1 LKVIHLVKVEG
12 TLAELR
18 ELFVEG
24 AKKEARK
31 QAMKAGEKVVRAG
44 VRKGTRKLSDWQ
56 KYLKNKKNHI
66 KFKSGPKK
74 GRLDLSKMS
83 KAFKRSRR
91 KK

>member
-1 LKVIHLVKVEG
+1 MIYLVKVEG

-31 QAMKAGEKVVRAG
+31 QAVKAGEQVVRTG
-44 VRKGTRKLSDWQ
+44 VRKTTRKLSDWQ

-83 KAFKRSRR
+83 RAFKRSRR
-91 KK
+91 K

>member
-1 LKVIHLVKVEG
+1 MVNLVKVEG

-24 AKKEARK
+24 AKKQARK
-31 QAMKAGEKVVRAG
+31 EAKKAGAEVVKRG
-44 VRKGTRKLSDWQ
+44 VRTTKRKLSDWQ
-56 KYLKNKKNHI
+56 KYIKNKKNHI

-91 KK
+91 K

>member
-1 LKVIHLVKVEG
+1 M
-12 TLAELR
+12 AELR

-24 AKKEARK
+24 AKQEGRR
-31 QAMKAGEKVVRAG
+31 QAKKAGVEIVKSGVKRA
-44 VRKGTRKLSDWQ
+44 KSAWQ
-56 KYLKNKKNHI
+56 RYMAKKSNQI

-83 KAFKRSRR
+83 RAYKRSQKG

>member
-1 LKVIHLVKVEG
+1 MVKVEG

-24 AKKEARK
+24 AKQQARKEAK
-31 QAMKAGEKVVRAG
+31 KAGVEVVKRG
-44 VRKGTRKLSDWQ
+44 VRTSKRKLSDWQ
-56 KYLKNKKNHI
+56 KYIKNKKNHI

-83 KAFKRSRR
+83 RAFKRSKR
-91 KK
+91 

>member
-1 LKVIHLVKVEG
+1 MVKVEG

-31 QAMKAGEKVVRAG
+31 QAAKAGEQVVRAG
-44 VRKGTRKLSDWQ
+44 VRKTTRKLSDWQ

-83 KAFKRSRR
+83 RAFKKSRR
-91 KK
+91 K

>member
-1 LKVIHLVKVEG
+1 MEG

-24 AKKEARK
+24 ARKEARK
-31 QAMKAGEKVVRAG
+31 QAKQAGEKVVWAG
-44 VRKGTRKLSDWQ
+44 FRKTTRKLSDWQ

-83 KAFKRSRR
+83 RAFKRSRR
-91 KK
+91 K